1 MRLFFKLLFRGF
13 YKFLTNSD
21 QREFMR
27 LVFLYGDKK
36 RYEKTV
42 VKFLNY
48 KFHVADCLSFIW
60 QFKEIFVDEAY
71 KFETKNVEPV
81 IYDCGANIGLS
92 CLYLKNIFPDSR
104 IKAFEADPN
113 IAKILSSNLNDLK
126 KVEVINKAVWINDEG
141 VEISLE
147 GADAASIYGS
157 KNKVK
162 VDSVSLNKLIENEEK
177 IDMLKVDIEGAEVD
191 VIKDCKE
198 SLHKVENIFIEY
210 HSFLNYPQDLDSI
223 LKILKEKNFRYFIK
237 QPADRN
243 SPLLNRFNKNYPEM
257 DLQLNIF
264 AYKLESN

>member
-13 YKFLTNSD
+13 YKFLINSN

-36 RYEKTV
+36 RYQKTTI
-42 VKFLNY
+42 KFLNH
-48 KFHVADCLSFIW
+48 KFFATDCLSFIW
-60 QFKEIFVDEAY
+60 QFKEIFVDEVY

-81 IYDCGANIGLS
+81 IYDCGANVGLS
-92 CLYLKNIFPDSR
+92 CLYFKNIFPNSR

-113 IAKILSSNLNDLK
+113 IAKILSSNLKDMN
-126 KVEVINKAVWINDEG
+126 VEVINEAVWINSEG

-157 KNKVK
+157 KNKVR
-162 VDSVSLNKLIENEEK
+162 VDSVSLNKLIEDEER
-177 IDMLKVDIEGAEVD
+177 IDMLKIDIEGAETD
-191 VIKDCKE
+191 VIKNCRE
-198 SLHKVENIFIEY
+198 NLFKVENIFIEY
-210 HSFLNYPQDLDSI
+210 HSFLNYPQDLNTV

-243 SPLLNRFNKNYPEM
+243 SPLLNRINKNYPEM

-264 AYKLESN
+264 AYKLEINQ

>member
-1 MRLFFKLLFRGF
+1 MKLFFKILLRGI
-13 YKFLTNSD
+13 YKFLTDSN

-27 LVFLYGDKK
+27 LVFLYGDRN
-36 RYEKTV
+36 RYEKTQ

-48 KFHVADCLSFIW
+48 KFHVTDCLSFIW

-71 KFETKNVEPV
+71 KFETKSEQPV

-92 CLYLKNIFPDSR
+92 SLYFKNIFPSSR

-113 IAKILSSNLNDLK
+113 IAKILSSNLENLK
-126 KVEVINKAVWINDEG
+126 NVEVINKAVWINNDG

-157 KNKVK
+157 KNRVK
-162 VDSVSLNKLIENEEK
+162 VDSVSLNELIENEER
-177 IDMLKVDIEGAEVD
+177 IDMLKIDIEGAETD
-191 VIKDCKE
+191 VIKNCGE
-198 SLHKVENIFIEY
+198 SLHKVDNIFIEY
-210 HSFLNYPQDLDSI
+210 HSFLKQPQDPDEI
-223 LKILKEKNFRYFIK
+223 LNILKENNFRYFIQ

-243 SPLLNRFNKNYPEM
+243 SPLINRINKNYPEM

-264 AYKLESN
+264 AYKVD